1 MSEEIIKV
9 LDYICAQ
16 LGVAVD
22 WSAENVMPQAMD
34 ILGRYRVFQIVSDIF
49 LLVVFIGLI
58 FIVGCLLK
66 KSINDVCLKKD
77 GIWYDGYMMTG
88 FSFALYI
95 VAVSV
100 RIVVIPLV
108 VITISNTLEWIIIPE
123 IKYLQMLK
131 GLMA

>member
-58 FIVGCLLK
+58 FIVGYLLK

-77 GIWYDGYMMTG
+77 GIWYDRYMMTG
-88 FSFALYI
+88 FSFTLYI